1 LLIGVNY
8 RSKSFRLL
16 SSESTVAPLDYAFN
30 HSEILLSAKI
40 DQHLGSWIWTSVKA
54 GYQVNFSSE
63 FDSTILA
70 SFLNKR
76 NTFLYMRI
84 INFLKKKN
92 SNYSYIIN

>member
-30 HSEILLSAKI
+30 HSEILLSVKI

-63 FDSTILA
+63 FDSNLEIA
-70 SFLNKR
+70 PSFQADPKDGAFIQFSL
-76 NTFLYMRI
+76 FVSPEW
-84 INFLKKKN
+84 KKK
-92 SNYSYIIN
+92 